1 MRKQEKPA
9 FGGCG
14 SSLLMGRLQEGASKT
29 GRIIESKLSRASEGW
44 DAATFEIY
52 RFEGGLTGEQSRS
65 IRLFFVR
72 ESNGRIRL

>member
-14 SSLLMGRLQEGASKT
+14 SSRRVGRLQEGASKN
-29 GRIIESKLSRASEGW
+29 GRIIESKLSHASEGW

-65 IRLFFVR
+65 IRLFVLSD
-72 ESNGRIRL
+72 E